1 MKGLPVETIHPRQT
15 YIRLLAANL
24 PNPDLSD
31 LIADTSLDD
40 WPDYAPTEI
49 APGLFQGG
57 TEDHDVVSLPGDDFA
72 TRRSYPF
79 DTVVTLYA
87 SAQPVPWG
95 VEELRFGFLDAALD
109 GDDID
114 TVVRA
119 ARFAHHRWLD
129 GAQVMIRCQAG
140 MNRSG
145 LVTALVLIQAG
156 LTPAQ
161 AVSLIRRQRGSA
173 CLFNTHFVTWLVEH
187 AEATLALRSPSAA

>member
-1 MKGLPVETIHPRQT
+1 MTTVRPRQT
-15 YIRLLAANL
+15 DIRLIAADL
-24 PNPDLSD
+24 PNPELRE

-40 WPDYAPTEI
+40 WPDYAPTQI

-57 TEDHDVVSLPGDDFA
+57 TEDHDVLSLPGDDFA
-72 TRRSYPF
+72 TRGNYPF

-95 VEELRFGFLDAALD
+95 VEELRFGFLDAALG

-119 ARFAHHRWLD
+119 ARFAYHRWQD

-161 AVSLIRRQRGSA
+161 AISLIRLQRGSA
-173 CLFNTHFVTWLVEH
+173 CLFNTHFVAWLVEH
-187 AEATLALRSPSAA
+187 AEDTLNLSSPSAA